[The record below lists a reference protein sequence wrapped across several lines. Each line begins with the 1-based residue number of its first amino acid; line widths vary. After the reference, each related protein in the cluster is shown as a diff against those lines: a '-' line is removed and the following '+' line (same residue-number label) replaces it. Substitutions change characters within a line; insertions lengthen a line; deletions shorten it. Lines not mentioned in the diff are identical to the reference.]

1 MFPVLGVMRRVKP
14 VWIEAPINER
24 RIVKRSFE
32 NKSDK
37 NKEAQ

>member
-1 MFPVLGVMRRVKP
+1 MFP
-14 VWIEAPINER
+14 IEAPINER
-24 RIVKRSFE
+24 RIVKISFE

>member
-1 MFPVLGVMRRVKP
+1 MFP
-14 VWIEAPINER
+14 IEAPINER